1 MANIK
6 MTIDNYDDILE
17 DMASDSGTSRTDTYY
32 FSPTEL
38 NESTIRQLAWT
49 KNLILNISSIDSFVS
64 KVIYSDILN

>member
-17 DMASDSGTSRTDTYY
+17 AMAENLGSSRTDIYY

-38 NESTIRQLAWT
+38 NESTIRQMAWD
-49 KNLILNISSIDSFVS
+49 KNLILNISYVDSFVS
-64 KVIYSDILN
+64 RVIYQDILN